1 MYTDTRR
8 TNTEFQEDGP
18 VDFNES
24 FLGPA
29 LKEIGETS
37 VAKAQMKFDRVSS
50 SQANFIRDANT
61 IEGLHKRILKD
72 FDDLKSDG
80 LIVDHW

>member
-1 MYTDTRR
+1 MYTETRR
-8 TNTEFQEDGP
+8 TITEFQEDGP

-29 LKEIGETS
+29 LKEIGETT

-50 SQANFIRDANT
+50 S
-61 IEGLHKRILKD
+61 
-72 FDDLKSDG
+72 
-80 LIVDHW
+80 